1 MNSLEKKEEETEVIK
16 ETSDS
21 RKRLTATKILV
32 NTDNPSFKIIRKL
45 EILF

>member
-1 MNSLEKKEEETEVIK
+1 M
-16 ETSDS
+16 

-32 NTDNPSFKIIRKL
+32 NTDNSNFKIIRKI

>member
-1 MNSLEKKEEETEVIK
+1 MNSVEKKEEETGVVK
-16 ETSDS
+16 QASDL

-32 NTDNPSFKIIRKL
+32 NTDNPSFKIIRKT

>member
-1 MNSLEKKEEETEVIK
+1 MNSVEKKQEETGVIR
-16 ETSDS
+16 EASDS

-32 NTDNPSFKIIRKL
+32 NTDNSSFKILRKI